1 MPNSNRHEKKSFLT
15 TRSALFWGGVA
26 VLAFSISVLATSTY
40 AWYKLADLLVVD
52 SIAVK
57 YAGSE
62 AFKIGM
68 KDSSGTL
75 QYPNYVDMNT
85 PQVIDNSALK
95 EYAGFTGNEVLK
107 PVSGM
112 YQNLWLN
119 SSTVFESTVPTFR
132 SDYFGVSNIHEANLA
147 AKTSYLQFEF
157 YFYCDRDCYVFL
169 ADSSALTANHQDNL
183 AIANANHIAVSDLDK
198 VANSTR
204 ISFYSEDA
212 YTIWEPNVT
221 KSSQTPFAGRLNL
234 TNDDDYFD
242 TKDGKEILFGEYTAD
257 HLVYDEAGRSTSM
270 SGSGTAFDALSDP
283 NAQALDLAKSQSE
296 GGLVIQNEQSYSR
309 ADLALTDDTRSTDRA
324 LAYCPMGVAK
334 RVVVSLYIE
343 GWDRDTIETIGYA
356 KFSLNLAF
364 TGLLKSKE

>member
-1 MPNSNRHEKKSFLT
+1 MPNSNRYAKKGFLT

-52 SIAVK
+52 DIAVQ
-57 YAGSE
+57 YSGSQ

-85 PQVIDNSALK
+85 PQVIDNSTLK
-95 EYAGFTGNEVLK
+95 EYAGFTGTEVLK

-119 SSTVFESTVPTFR
+119 SSTVFDSTVPTFR
-132 SDYFGVSNIHEANLA
+132 SGYFSASNIHEADLA

-169 ADSSALTANHQDNL
+169 SDSSTLTANHQDNL
-183 AIANANHIAVSDLDK
+183 AIANANGLSVDDLDK

-204 ISFYSEDA
+204 ISFYSEDG
-212 YTIWEPNVT
+212 YTIWEPNVAT
-221 KSSQTPFAGRLNL
+221 GGQTPYAGRLNL
-234 TNDDDYFD
+234 TNDNDYFD
-242 TKDGKEILFGEYTAD
+242 TQDGKEILFGDYTCD
-257 HLVYDEAGRSTSM
+257 HLVYDDEGRSTSM
-270 SGSGTAFDALSDP
+270 SGNGTAFDALSDP

-296 GGLVIQNEQSYSR
+296 GGLVIQNEKSYTLT
-309 ADLALTDDTRSTDRA
+309 DLALTDSTESTDRA
-324 LAYCPMGVAK
+324 LVYCPMGVAK
-334 RVVVSLYIE
+334 RLVVSLYVE